1 MSFRLVPGGRDCQVL
16 YISYQQMHNLRTSS
30 LQFEANCARC
40 IVEQKS
46 HASGDTTSQSLS
58 RFLFLHS
65 TQIQHVSFDNFEKLS
80 TTSWFQ
86 CGSRKVPSRKSQ
98 VAISTLLKRDLVRCL
113 LSVCSASLDP
123 LQLCSNWRSG
133 YNSNSQDC
141 RSASGQPRGIHST
154 HSSCFTTSSQ
164 HRILVHIRRCTDTSK
179 FQFPYVLHNATQN
192 HESM

>member
-1 MSFRLVPGGRDCQVL
+1 MSVRLVPGGRDCQVL

-141 RSASGQPRGIHST
+141 RSASGQPRGIHSSQ
-154 HSSCFTTSSQ
+154 HAFILLHDIITTSHFSSHSAVYRHFQ
-164 HRILVHIRRCTDTSK
+164 VSVSVCTAQRYTK
-179 FQFPYVLHNATQN
+179 P
-192 HESM
+192 